1 MTMEERVKEKM
12 TDSYQEERLDYLP
25 GKKRYIYQRKDIFS
39 FSMDA
44 ILLSKFATV
53 PKGSGKIIDLCA
65 GNGAIPLMVSLRTSS
80 KIEAVEIQET
90 LYELMKKSVKYNKL
104 EDQIT
109 PIHKNI
115 LHLSNEVEWG
125 TYHLVTCNPPYF
137 PMNAGG
143 EQNENE
149 KISYARHEIA
159 CTLEDIVS
167 ISSRLL
173 NFSGRFAMVH
183 RPERVV
189 DILSLMRKYAIEPKR
204 IQYIH
209 PKKGREANIVL
220 VEGIRGGK
228 PGIKTLSPFFVYGE
242 GQHYTEEFQK
252 HYGKK

>member
-1 MTMEERVKEKM
+1 M
-12 TDSYQEERLDYLP
+12 TDNIHEERLDYLP
-25 GKKRYIYQRKDIFS
+25 GKKRYIFQRKDIFS

-53 PKGSGKIIDLCA
+53 SKSTRKVIDLCA
-65 GNGAIPLMVSLRTSS
+65 GNGAIPLMLSLRTNST
-80 KIEAVEIQET
+80 IEAVEIQEP
-90 LYELMKKSVKYNKL
+90 LYELMKKSIRYNNL
-104 EDQIT
+104 EDQIH

-115 LHLSNEVEWG
+115 LHLSNDVEWG

-137 PMNAGG
+137 PLNAGG

-149 KISYARHEIA
+149 KVSFARHEIA
-159 CTLEDIVS
+159 CTLEEIIS

-173 NFSGRFAMVH
+173 NYSGRLAMVH

-189 DILSLMRKYAIEPKR
+189 DILTLMRKYAIEPKR
-204 IQYIH
+204 IQYIY

-220 VEGIRGGK
+220 IEGIRGGK

-242 GQHYTEEFQK
+242 GQDYTEDFQK
-252 HYGKK
+252 YYGKK